1 MFCVPC
7 PASHELYPVCVCV
20 LTLPPPPPLRRD
32 WLEEH
37 KKEIIANAVHG
48 AGGKIEELMNENKDE
63 EWFDFANELEEVSD
77 DD

>member
-1 MFCVPC
+1 MC
-7 PASHELYPVCVCV
+7 PHPAPTSA
-20 LTLPPPPPLRRD
+20 LTPRRD

>member
-1 MFCVPC
+1 MSCINCMLYIVFPH
-7 PASHELYPVCVCV
+7 PAPTSAS
-20 LTLPPPPPLRRD
+20 RRD

-48 AGGKIEELMNENKDE
+48 AGGKIEELMNGNKDE
-63 EWFDFANELEEVSD
+63 EWFDFANEMEDVSD